1 MRFQGKK
8 VKIENRN
15 YANKNTHQ
23 QICHATFLENRFN
36 LAVLEMICVIFTNLV
51 KYSANKKP
59 PNQKCWHNISLD
71 PSLTHPE
78 NRPHCLFIPETENK
92 WLSWFAPE
100 GLEMR
105 PAEKSWR
112 NSLRCLLKIS
122 WAWKVWGLIIILA
135 NKLLRKIFFWYY
147 LNITKVNTCYPY

>member
-71 PSLTHPE
+71 LSLTHPE
-78 NRPHCLFIPETENK
+78 NRPHCLFIPETENQ
-92 WLSWFAPE
+92 WLSWFVQEGWKGAQLQKVGEAPF
-100 GLEMR
+100 
-105 PAEKSWR
+105 A
-112 NSLRCLLKIS
+112 
-122 WAWKVWGLIIILA
+122 
-135 NKLLRKIFFWYY
+135 FFWKSLEPEKFGAWLSY
-147 LNITKVNTCYPY
+147 LQKNC